1 MFIVYDKTGLCH
13 YWGSIFRALWFVSY
27 SACFMTHVQCLSLSQ
42 VESEGFPLAGWGN
55 DDRVP
60 IVSSINFVIS
70 HTSFFI
76 PRWKSPLWT
85 QFSLDW
91 SILSLLQGILLVL
104 INIFCAHSRFFC
116 LSRPQLTTVKALK
129 VSADL
134 MRARLFWSHPPCPW
148 EPSFTI
154 NQPQRARPFRWV
166 STLQLTGGISRRS
179 DLRPFARIEASIVQ
193 FRCISPVWKL
203 LPELCKYQLVLN
215 PFLPDRKLQH
225 SIWNLNLW

>member
-70 HTSFFI
+70 HSSFFI

-85 QFSLDW
+85 QFRFLTWLVHPVLAPGHSLGLDQIW
-91 SILSLLQGILLVL
+91 WEHVCCARALEPWGASLSLWPYPLYPALHTLDEY
-104 INIFCAHSRFFC
+104 APW
-116 LSRPQLTTVKALK
+116 SRP
-129 VSADL
+129 SNGI
-134 MRARLFWSHPPCPW
+134 PW
-148 EPSFTI
+148 
-154 NQPQRARPFRWV
+154 RP
-166 STLQLTGGISRRS
+166 
-179 DLRPFARIEASIVQ
+179 
-193 FRCISPVWKL
+193 
-203 LPELCKYQLVLN
+203 YLV
-215 PFLPDRKLQH
+215 
-225 SIWNLNLW
+225 